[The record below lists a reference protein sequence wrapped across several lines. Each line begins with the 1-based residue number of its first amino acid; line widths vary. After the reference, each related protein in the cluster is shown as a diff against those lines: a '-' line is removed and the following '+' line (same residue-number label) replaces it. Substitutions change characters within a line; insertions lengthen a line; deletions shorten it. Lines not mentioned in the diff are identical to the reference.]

1 MHSYLSNKQRKTKI
15 NKIMRSVLALKPDL
29 ELQKAQVLV
38 PLLFNKYVKYIRN
51 KEFNVPS
58 RL

>member
-1 MHSYLSNKQRKTKI
+1 
-15 NKIMRSVLALKPDL
+15 MRSVLALKPDL
-29 ELQKAQVLV
+29 ELQKAQVLG